1 MVSLYRSLILINTI
15 SKSLNE
21 ENKTIAKRVTHLDNM
36 ANP

>member
-21 ENKTIAKRVTHLDNM
+21 ENKTITKRVTHLDNM